1 MRFTPIAILC
11 LISLPAGISA
21 HPAEETLEKLVVTGR
36 REHLAAEEL
45 EEIVVRGD
53 RDLLSQDLMQTLS
66 VRAADSTTQVS
77 QNRTIGDW
85 LAAEPGIS
93 LNGQGGLLQSYSLRG
108 MSRSRIRTEVDGVPI
123 ITDRAA
129 GNSAS
134 FLPPSLL
141 HAVNAQMG
149 GSSSLFGSDAMGGVV
164 SVQTRQFAQLNVEG
178 AFQSLDNASAL
189 TIGGAPRN
197 DTSVGLTFRTAD
209 NATAANGTPLNTRY
223 RQAAAVLQH
232 ERVWQ
237 TLKLGVSGLLSRGNE
252 IGKSS
257 RDYPG
262 SMSRYPFER
271 HGILKLEL
279 ERSNQWLLRL
289 YGHRQEWQTTTQVG
303 NPSLAINS
311 YRSDTVG
318 SLFYLTYSALGG
330 PGRAGIEWVG
340 RRGVTVRYQEQGTA
354 GEMLIDSEPVSGR
367 QDNLGLFFDQQ
378 WTQGVLDAGVG
389 LRFDHIAQ
397 KARTGDASHAV
408 LSTNVRLN
416 WHISERAT
424 FFARWATGFRAP
436 TLGELYYRGVTPR
449 GDIVGNAE
457 LDPEDST
464 TSELGLAVTPDRFS
478 FSLAVYRTVIDD
490 YFERFQK
497 TATTRSYR
505 NIGEGVIRGYEI
517 HASYKPTARWTHG
530 LSYGHQSGHNSISGA
545 WLADLNPNTWRYN
558 ATWRPSR
565 AIFSLDISHRERRSK
580 FGPGEEPLDAMTLV
594 NVAVSW
600 PVSQQ
605 WELGLACTNCAD
617 QRFFVTADDRAALQ
631 PGRAIEVN
639 FAWKPRWRAPKYDA
653 VK

>member
-1 MRFTPIAILC
+1 MV
-11 LISLPAGISA
+11 
-21 HPAEETLEKLVVTGR
+21 TLVTVA
-36 REHLAAEEL
+36 AAEEL
-45 EEIVVRGD
+45 EEIVVRSD
-53 RDLLSQDLMQTLS
+53 RNLLSQGLMQTLS
-66 VRAADSTTQVS
+66 VKASDSTTQVS

-85 LAAEPGIS
+85 LAAKPSMS

-134 FLPPSLL
+134 FLPPSLVR
-141 HAVNAQMG
+141 AVHTQMG

-197 DTSVGLTFRTAD
+197 NTSVGLAIRTAN
-209 NATAANGTPLNTRY
+209 NATAADGTPLNTRY

-237 TLKLGVSGLLSRGNE
+237 TLKLRVSGLLSQGKD

-257 RDYPG
+257 REYPG
-262 SMSRYPFER
+262 FTSRYPHER

-279 ERSNQWLLRL
+279 EQSSQWLFRL
-289 YGHRQEWQTTTQVG
+289 YEHRQDWQTTAQITDHE
-303 NPSLAINS
+303 LTINS

-318 SLFYLTYSALGG
+318 SLFYLTHSALGG
-330 PGRAGIEWVG
+330 LGRAGIEWAG
-340 RRGVTVRYQEQGTA
+340 RRGVSIRYQEQGTA
-354 GEMLIDSEPVSGR
+354 GEMLINSEPVSGK

-378 WTQGVLDAGVG
+378 WTQGFLDAGVG

-397 KARTGDASHAV
+397 TARIADSSHAV
-408 LSTNVRLN
+408 LSANARLN
-416 WHISERAT
+416 WHVSEGAT

-436 TLGELYYRGVTPR
+436 TLSELYYQGVTPR
-449 GDIVGNAE
+449 GEIVGNAE
-457 LDPEDST
+457 LDPEDSI
-464 TSELGLAVTPDRFS
+464 TSELGLEVTRDRFS
-478 FSLAVYRTVIDD
+478 FSLSGYRTGINN
-490 YFERFQK
+490 YIERFQK
-497 TATTRSYR
+497 TETTRSYR

-517 HASYKPTARWTHG
+517 RAVYEPMVRWTHA
-530 LSYGHQSGHNSISGA
+530 LSYGHQSGRDSANGA
-545 WLADLNPNTWRYN
+545 WLDDLSPNTWRYE
-558 ATWRPSR
+558 ATWRPPR
-565 AIFSLDISHRERRSK
+565 AVVRLDISHRESRSE
-580 FGPGEEPLDAMTLV
+580 FGPGEEPLDALTLV

-605 WELGLACTNCAD
+605 WEWGLACTNCAD
-617 QRFFVTADDRAALQ
+617 QIFYGTADQRAALK
-631 PGRAIEVN
+631 PGRAIAVN
-639 FAWKPRWRAPKYDA
+639 FAWKP
-653 VK
+653 

>member
-1 MRFTPIAILC
+1 MVTLV
-11 LISLPAGISA
+11 AGA
-21 HPAEETLEKLVVTGR
+21 V
-36 REHLAAEEL
+36 AEEL

-53 RDLLSQDLMQTLS
+53 RDLLSQDLMQALS
-66 VRAADSTTQVS
+66 VKAADSTTQVS

-85 LAAEPGIS
+85 LAAEPGMS

-134 FLPPSLL
+134 FLPPSLVR
-141 HAVNAQMG
+141 AVNAQMG

-197 DTSVGLTFRTAD
+197 DTSVGLTVRTAD
-209 NATAANGTPLNTRY
+209 NATAADGTPLNTRY

-237 TLKLGVSGLLSRGNE
+237 TLKLRVSGLLSQGKD

-257 RDYPG
+257 REYPG
-262 SMSRYPFER
+262 SVSRYPHER

-289 YGHRQEWQTTTQVG
+289 YEHRQDWQTTTQVE
-303 NPSLAINS
+303 NPGLAINS

-318 SLFYLTYSALGG
+318 SLFYLTHSALGG
-330 PGRAGIEWVG
+330 LGRAGIEWVG
-340 RRGVTVRYQEQGTA
+340 RRGVSVRYQEQDTA
-354 GEMLIDSEPVSGR
+354 GEMLIDSEPVSGK

-378 WTQGVLDAGVG
+378 WTQGFLDAGVG

-397 KARTGDASHAV
+397 TARTGDASHAV

-416 WHISERAT
+416 WHIGERAT

-436 TLGELYYRGVTPR
+436 TLSELYYRGVTPR
-449 GDIVGNAE
+449 GEVVGNAE
-457 LDPEDST
+457 LDPENST
-464 TSELGLAVTPDRFS
+464 SSELGLEVIRDRFS
-478 FSLAVYRTVIDD
+478 FSLSGYRTVIDD
-490 YFERFQK
+490 YIERFQK

-517 HASYKPTARWTHG
+517 RASYEPTARWTHG
-530 LSYGHQSGHNSISGA
+530 LSYGHQSGRDSASGA
-545 WLADLNPNTWRYN
+545 WLADLSPNTWRYEV
-558 ATWRPSR
+558 TWRSSR
-565 AIFSLDISHRERRSK
+565 AVVSLDVSRRERRSE
-580 FGPGEEPLDAMTLV
+580 FGPGEEPLDAVTRV

-600 PVSQQ
+600 PLSQQ
-605 WELGLACTNCAD
+605 WEWGLACTNCAD
-617 QRFFVTADDRAALQ
+617 QTFYGAADDRAALQ
-631 PGRAIEVN
+631 PGRAIAVN
-639 FAWKPRWRAPKYDA
+639 FAWKR
-653 VK
+653 